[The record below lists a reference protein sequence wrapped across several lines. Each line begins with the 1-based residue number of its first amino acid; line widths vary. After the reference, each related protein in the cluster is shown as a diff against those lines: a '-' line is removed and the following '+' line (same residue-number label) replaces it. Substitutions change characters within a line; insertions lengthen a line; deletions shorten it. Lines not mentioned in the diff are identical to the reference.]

1 MRGINMAKDNNLED
15 FLTDIA
21 NAIRVKKGTSESI
34 NAQDFADEIAS
45 IKSEESAS
53 VNRVTYL
60 RRTNEGYIDTGVSGA
75 NNNLKIMVRYAMRVF
90 PTGYWRFIT
99 AYENESTN
107 TTRIILNKNTQI
119 LGNINSIA
127 TGGSA
132 TLNRTGYTGVIYTEI
147 VEPTSSTSFKLA
159 SNGLSASKTRTSGEP
174 LDNNI
179 LIFAN
184 TTDTVDVELYQC
196 QIYDGEVLIRN
207 FFPCIRGEEFGLW
220 DAVTQQFY
228 GNEGGGEFSGELINI
243 L

>member
-1 MRGINMAKDNNLED
+1 MAKNDNLTD
-15 FLTDIA
+15 FLTDVA
-21 NAIRVKKGTSESI
+21 DAIRAKKGTTDKI
-34 NAQDFADEIAS
+34 NPQDFASEIAS
-45 IKSEESAS
+45 IKSEDGVS

-60 RRTNEGYIDTGVSGA
+60 RRIGEGYIDTGVSGA

-119 LGNINSIA
+119 LGNINSVA
-127 TGGSA
+127 SGGSA
-132 TLNRTGYTGVIYTEI
+132 TLNRTGYTGVVYTEI

-174 LDNNI
+174 LYKNI
-179 LIFAN
+179 HIFPN
-184 TTDTVDVELYQC
+184 TTDTIDVELYQC
-196 QIYDGEVLIRN
+196 QIYDGDTLVRN

-220 DAVTQQFY
+220 DTVTQQFY
-228 GNEGGGEFSGELINI
+228 GNDGDGEFSGEII
-243 L
+243 TIDG

>member
-1 MRGINMAKDNNLED
+1 MAKNNNLTD
-15 FLTDIA
+15 FLTDVA
-21 NAIRVKKGTSESI
+21 DAIRAKKGTTEPI
-34 NAQDFADEIAS
+34 NPQDFSAEIAS
-45 IKSEESAS
+45 IKSE

-147 VEPTSSTSFKLA
+147 VEPTSSGAFKLS
-159 SNGLSASKTRTSGEP
+159 SNGVSASKERTSGEP
-174 LDNNI
+174 LDKNI

-184 TTDTVDVELYQC
+184 TTDTIDVELYQC
-196 QIYDGEVLIRN
+196 QIYDGNTLIRN
-207 FFPCIRGEEFGLW
+207 FIPDYRNGEYGLY
-220 DAVTQQFY
+220 DTVNRQFY
-228 GNEGGGEFSGELINI
+228 GNDGEGEFSGEMFDL
-243 L
+243 